1 MSEAHSYR
9 VEGTF
14 YSARPSSAPKF
25 FQGRIW
31 PLGSRAFQGTFIDC
45 HGISD
50 VEGHLSGDE
59 MVFDKRYDT
68 RSKFF
73 RGGSD
78 VPIHYSLCKSEIGGW
93 TGTWVIEGDDG
104 NGFVSLVIS
113 EWDDKLPVLDPINKE
128 VLVYGNMMLDLPPL
142 SSA

>member
-1 MSEAHSYR
+1 
-9 VEGTF
+9 
-14 YSARPSSAPKF
+14 
-25 FQGRIW
+25 
-31 PLGSRAFQGTFIDC
+31 
-45 HGISD
+45 
-50 VEGHLSGDE
+50 

-93 TGTWVIEGDDG
+93 TGTWVIEGDD
-104 NGFVSLVIS
+104 N
-113 EWDDKLPVLDPINKE
+113 LPWFGPINKE